1 VLGPDSAGR
10 AVEFEELVGSVGRFG
25 LTDRE
30 ARIYIALLRKGRAT
44 ASELAHEAG
53 VDRVLGYRMLDA
65 LRARGVVE
73 ATAERPRRYAAVP
86 PRALFERSLR
96 ERAKALAEDETLA
109 STLSEALPLL
119 VREVNDQAPRFQVLQ
134 GTPAIFAYLREMLR
148 RAQQEVC
155 AMVTRR
161 ALQGSVDYGLPLEL
175 PRLLKGGGRFRLLVE
190 SDPRVRRLVE
200 RFARI
205 SRRHP
210 LAELR
215 QMSPQPTRLTI
226 VDRAEAMLFLVPEA
240 RSGQLEELAVWTD
253 NPAFVLGQLH
263 YFNVVWDGAGSASLR
278 PPRMAVL
285 PSRTSAR
292 PPRVRKP

>member
-1 VLGPDSAGR
+1 LAGR
-10 AVEFEELVGSVGRFG
+10 TVEFEELVMSVGRFG

-96 ERAKALAEDETLA
+96 ERAATLAEDERLA
-109 STLSEALPLL
+109 ATLSEALPLL

-155 AMVTRR
+155 SMVTRR
-161 ALQGSVDYGLPLEL
+161 ALQGSVDYGLPVEL

-190 SDPRVRRLVE
+190 SDPRVRTLVQ

-205 SRRHP
+205 SRRYP

-215 QMSPQPTRLTI
+215 QMSPQPTRLTV

-278 PPRMAVL
+278 PPRMAVV
-285 PSRTSAR
+285 PSRTTAR
-292 PPRVRKP
+292 PARVRKP

>member
-1 VLGPDSAGR
+1 VDY
-10 AVEFEELVGSVGRFG
+10 EELVGSVARFG

-30 ARIYIALLRKGRAT
+30 ARLYLALLRKGRAS
-44 ASELAHEAG
+44 ARELAHDAG
-53 VDRVLGYRMLDA
+53 LDRVLGYRMLDA
-65 LRARGVVE
+65 LRGRGVVE

-96 ERAKALAEDETLA
+96 ERAAMLAQDETLA
-109 STLSEALPLL
+109 GELASTLPTLI
-119 VREVNDQAPRFQVLQ
+119 RELDDQAPRFQVLQ

-148 RAQQEVC
+148 RAQEEVC
-155 AMVTRR
+155 AMVTHR
-161 ALQGSVDYGLPLEL
+161 ALRGSVEYGLPVEL
-175 PRLLKGGGRFRLLVE
+175 PRLLKGGGRFRLIVE
-190 SDPRVRRLVE
+190 SDPRVRALVQ
-200 RFARI
+200 RFSGV

-215 QMSPQPTRLTI
+215 QLSPQPTRLTI

-263 YFNVVWDGAGSASLR
+263 YFNVVWEGAGSASLHPPKMAVVPPRSVRR
-278 PPRMAVL
+278 PPR
-285 PSRTSAR
+285 AR
-292 PPRVRKP
+292 KV

>member
-1 VLGPDSAGR
+1 M
-10 AVEFEELVGSVGRFG
+10 EFEELVGSVARFG

-30 ARIYIALLRKGRAT
+30 ARLYLALLRKGRAS
-44 ASELAHEAG
+44 ARELAHEAG
-53 VDRVLGYRMLDA
+53 LDRVLGYRMLDA

-96 ERAKALAEDETLA
+96 ERAAMLAQDEALATTLAETLP
-109 STLSEALPLL
+109 TL
-119 VREVNDQAPRFQVLQ
+119 VREVNDEAPRFQVLQ

-148 RAQQEVC
+148 RAQEEVC
-155 AMVTRR
+155 AMVTHR
-161 ALQGSVDYGLPLEL
+161 ALRGSVDYGLPVEL
-175 PRLLKGGGRFRLLVE
+175 PRLLKGGGRFRLIVE
-190 SDPRVRRLVE
+190 SDPRVRTLVQ
-200 RFARI
+200 RFSGV

-215 QMSPQPTRLTI
+215 QLSPQPTRLTI

-263 YFNVVWDGAGSASLR
+263 YFNVVWEGAGSASLR
-278 PPRMAVL
+278 APKMAVVPPR
-285 PSRTSAR
+285 PGAR
-292 PPRVRKP
+292 SVRARKL

>member
-1 VLGPDSAGR
+1 M
-10 AVEFEELVGSVGRFG
+10 EYEELVRSVARFG

-30 ARIYIALLRKGRAT
+30 ARLYLALVRKGRAS
-44 ASELAHEAG
+44 ARELAHEAG

-73 ATAERPRRYAAVP
+73 TTAERPRRYAAVP

-96 ERAKALAEDETLA
+96 ERAASLAQDETLA
-109 STLSEALPLL
+109 GTLAESLPLL
-119 VREVNDQAPRFQVLQ
+119 VRELNDSAPRFQVLQ

-148 RAQQEVC
+148 RAQEEVC
-155 AMVTRR
+155 AMVTHR
-161 ALQGSVDYGLPLEL
+161 ALRGSVDYGLPVEL
-175 PRLLKGGGRFRLLVE
+175 PRLLRGGGRFRLIVE
-190 SDPRVRRLVE
+190 SDPRVRRLVQ
-200 RFARI
+200 RFAGI
-205 SRRHP
+205 SVRHP

-215 QMSPQPTRLTI
+215 QLSPQPTRLTI

-263 YFNVVWDGAGSASLR
+263 YFNVVWEGAGSASLR
-278 PPRMAVL
+278 APRMAVV
-285 PSRTSAR
+285 
-292 PPRVRKP
+292 PPRATARSRRIRKV

>member
-1 VLGPDSAGR
+1 M
-10 AVEFEELVGSVGRFG
+10 EYEELVGSVARFG

-30 ARIYIALLRKGRAT
+30 ARLYLALLRKGRAS
-44 ASELAHEAG
+44 ARELAHEAG
-53 VDRVLGYRMLDA
+53 IDRVLGYRMLDA
-65 LRARGVVE
+65 LRVRGVVE

-96 ERAKALAEDETLA
+96 ERAAVLAQDETLA
-109 STLSEALPLL
+109 GTLAESLPLL
-119 VREVNDQAPRFQVLQ
+119 VRELNDQAPRFQVLQ

-148 RAQQEVC
+148 RAQEEVC
-155 AMVTRR
+155 AMVTHR
-161 ALQGSVDYGLPLEL
+161 ALRGSVEYGLPVEL
-175 PRLLKGGGRFRLLVE
+175 PRLLKGGGRFRLIVE
-190 SDPRVRRLVE
+190 SDPRVRRLVQ
-200 RFARI
+200 RFSGV

-215 QMSPQPTRLTI
+215 QLSPQPTRLTI

-263 YFNVVWDGAGSASLR
+263 YFNVVWEGAGSASLQA
-278 PPRMAVL
+278 PRMAVV
-285 PSRTSAR
+285 
-292 PPRVRKP
+292 PPRATAPPRRIRKV

>member
-1 VLGPDSAGR
+1 M
-10 AVEFEELVGSVGRFG
+10 EYEELVASVARFG

-30 ARIYIALLRKGRAT
+30 ARLYLALLRKGRAS
-44 ASELAHEAG
+44 ARELAHEAG
-53 VDRVLGYRMLDA
+53 LDRVLGYRMLDA

-96 ERAKALAEDETLA
+96 ERAAMLAQDETLA
-109 STLSEALPLL
+109 TTLAETLPTL
-119 VREVNDQAPRFQVLQ
+119 VRELNDEAPRFQVLQ

-148 RAQQEVC
+148 RAQEEVC
-155 AMVTRR
+155 AMVTHR
-161 ALQGSVDYGLPLEL
+161 ALRGSVEYGLPVEL
-175 PRLLKGGGRFRLLVE
+175 PRLLKGGGRFRLIVE
-190 SDPRVRRLVE
+190 SDPRVRNLVH
-200 RFARI
+200 RFSGV

-215 QMSPQPTRLTI
+215 QLSPQPTRLTI

-263 YFNVVWDGAGSASLR
+263 YFNVVWEGAGSASLR
-278 PPRMAVL
+278 PPRMAVVS
-285 PSRTSAR
+285 SR
-292 PPRVRKP
+292 PGVRAIRNRKI

>member
-1 VLGPDSAGR
+1 M
-10 AVEFEELVGSVGRFG
+10 EYEELVGSVARFG

-30 ARIYIALLRKGRAT
+30 ARLYLALLRKGRAS
-44 ASELAHEAG
+44 ARELAHEAG
-53 VDRVLGYRMLDA
+53 LDRVLGYRMLDA

-96 ERAKALAEDETLA
+96 ERAAILAQDETLA
-109 STLSEALPLL
+109 GTLAESLPLL
-119 VREVNDQAPRFQVLQ
+119 VRELNDQAPRFQVLQ

-148 RAQQEVC
+148 RAQEEVC
-155 AMVTRR
+155 AMVTHR
-161 ALQGSVDYGLPLEL
+161 ALRGSVDYGLPVEL
-175 PRLLKGGGRFRLLVE
+175 PRLLKGGGRFRLIVE
-190 SDPRVRRLVE
+190 SDPRVRRLVQ
-200 RFARI
+200 RFSGV

-215 QMSPQPTRLTI
+215 QLSPQPTRLTI

-263 YFNVVWDGAGSASLR
+263 YFNVVWEGAGSASLR
-278 PPRMAVL
+278 APRMAVV
-285 PSRTSAR
+285 
-292 PPRVRKP
+292 PPRVTARPRRARKV